1 MAITKARIHL
11 GAVIERVMSGERI
24 VLEKSGIP
32 VATIMNQQ
40 DLQDLEDSLDL
51 MRLQKK
57 HAGESGTSLEKVLK
71 RHGI

>member
-1 MAITKARIHL
+1 
-11 GAVIERVMSGERI
+11 MSGERI